1 MKRGIKRNAA
11 IAAAFFAAVIAGWAL
26 GRFGYL
32 AGDRSKAENSGPKV
46 LYYQSPMH
54 PWVTSDHPGK
64 CTVCGMNLV
73 PVYAGD
79 SPRKR
84 VSNDAV
90 LLSPESIHAIGIET
104 ATVRRQSLVRTL
116 RISGTFNEEE
126 TRHGVISATVDGRIE
141 GLAMS
146 CEGQQ
151 IRRHQPLVTLF
162 SQTLLTA
169 ADAYRTSL
177 KTGGLELE
185 LARRR
190 LVQYGLADEQI
201 EFIPQRQ
208 ADDRYF
214 GILAPLTGTIT
225 KSYVAEGQY
234 VKQGERLFEIADFTR
249 MWYLFTAYEQDLPLF
264 KVGQFVTLEVPSL
277 GGQTVRARIAFISP
291 NIDEATR
298 SATVRVVVE
307 NHDGKIRNKT
317 SAPGTVELT
326 AEETLTVPRGAV
338 LWTGSHPR
346 AYVETDEGVYESR
359 LIELGRSGDVAWEIV
374 GGLNEGERVV
384 VNGNLL
390 IDAQAQL
397 HQITMNP

>member
-1 MKRGIKRNAA
+1 MNRGILRKTATVVSL
-11 IAAAFFAAVIAGWAL
+11 FAAVASGWAI
-26 GRFGYL
+26 GHFGYW
-32 AGDRSKAENSGPKV
+32 GDQRPAAENSGPKV

-64 CTVCGMNLV
+64 CTVCGMKLV

-90 LLSPESIHAIGIET
+90 LLPPESIHAIGIET
-104 ATVRRQSLVRTL
+104 ATVRRQPLVRTL
-116 RISGTFNEEE
+116 RISGTFSEEE

-151 IRRHQPLVTLF
+151 VRRHQPLVTLF
-162 SQTLLTA
+162 SQTLIAA
-169 ADAYRTSL
+169 ADAYRASL
-177 KTGGLELE
+177 KAGGPELE

-201 EFIPQRQ
+201 ESIPQRQ

-249 MWYLFTAYEQDLPLF
+249 MWYLFTAYEQDIPLL
-264 KVGQFVTLEVPSL
+264 KAGQFVTLEVPSL
-277 GGQTVRARIAFISP
+277 GGQTVHARIAFISP
-291 NIDEATR
+291 NLDEATR

-317 SAPGTVELT
+317 SAPGTVELS

-374 GGLNEGERVV
+374 GGLKEGDRVV

-397 HQITMNP
+397 RQVTMNP